1 MALSLSMVSLRNS
14 EQRKIANVF
23 PVSGPSALADAVRT
37 ALRSEGGLGVLKGRA
52 PVTLHV
58 ETFGM

>member
-1 MALSLSMVSLRNS
+1 MT
-14 EQRKIANVF
+14 
-23 PVSGPSALADAVRT
+23 VSGPTVLAESVRI
-37 ALRSEGGLGVLKGRA
+37 ALRSEGGSSVLKGRA